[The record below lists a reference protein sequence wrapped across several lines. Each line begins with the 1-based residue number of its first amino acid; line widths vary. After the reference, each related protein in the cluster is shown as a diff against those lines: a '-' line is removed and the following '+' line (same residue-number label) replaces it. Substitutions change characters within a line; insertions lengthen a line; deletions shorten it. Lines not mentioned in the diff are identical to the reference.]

1 MTTFSFDINKMIKW
15 LMPSFLYQPIHYAW
29 LQVLLAPMVNQ
40 YTAFLAYM
48 QLQLKNA
55 TIDSSVNRLTQAL
68 WDNFDST
75 DSIYITQNDAY
86 DDEDFIY
93 LTSDGAT
100 PAYDYLIS
108 DEVEPYDY
116 DFLADEL
123 NSTYNFTVW
132 IPIALVGDTTLINAF
147 VSKYV
152 FSGIT
157 FQILTF

>member
-75 DSIYITQNDAY
+75 
-86 DDEDFIY
+86 
-93 LTSDGAT
+93 
-100 PAYDYLIS
+100 
-108 DEVEPYDY
+108 YDY